1 MTKSLGP
8 AARLRQHF
16 SDFFCNGFSLVCFY
30 DHCFSHS
37 VLQWLFLL
45 VVFSSKV
52 EVLFHQVVLCSSDN
66 HVNSLKTRVSSSN
79 SNWRVKTIL
88 FWPRKAGA
96 ISETCRLHL
105 SVWPPSYKTVLIH
118 MEITFQIIRSL
129 VEESSIFF
137 FNWGIRNC
145 LTVHNVYMR
154 DYDSPVYKIALYMLQ
169 GNNRISM

>member
-1 MTKSLGP
+1 MQPKNTRLFRDHIWVEDDTAAAQVLMKVIRPSCCSAERSRALLMTKSLGP

-16 SDFFCNGFSLVCFY
+16 SVFFCNGFSLVCFY

-37 VLQWLFLL
+37 VLQRLFLL

-52 EVLFHQVVLCSSDN
+52 AVLFHQVVLCSSDN

-88 FWPRKAGA
+88 FWPREAGA

-105 SVWPPSYKTVLIH
+105 SV
-118 MEITFQIIRSL
+118 
-129 VEESSIFF
+129 
-137 FNWGIRNC
+137 C
-145 LTVHNVYMR
+145 LT
-154 DYDSPVYKIALYMLQ
+154 AQL
-169 GNNRISM
+169 